1 MILYKGKIINI
12 GPLVSEFISAG
23 ILVFFGDGAP
33 PELVE
38 FSIIH
43 DAKALNDQIKTGD
56 FFQINENNFQVLA
69 VGEVANK
76 NIESLG
82 HIILKFN
89 GKNKPELPGDVN
101 LEETELPKISTGDHF
116 QFFRM

>member
-1 MILYKGKIINI
+1 MILYEGKVINI
-12 GPLVSEFISAG
+12 GPLVSEFIDAG

-43 DAKALNDQIKTGD
+43 NATELNDQIMPGD
-56 FFQINENNFQVLA
+56 FFRLKDKNFKVLA
-69 VGEVANK
+69 VGDVANK
-76 NIESLG
+76 NIKNLG

-89 GKNKPELPGDVN
+89 GKSKAELPGDIS
-101 LEETELPKISTGDHF
+101 LEKTEIPKIAIGDQF
-116 QFFRM
+116 QFYRG